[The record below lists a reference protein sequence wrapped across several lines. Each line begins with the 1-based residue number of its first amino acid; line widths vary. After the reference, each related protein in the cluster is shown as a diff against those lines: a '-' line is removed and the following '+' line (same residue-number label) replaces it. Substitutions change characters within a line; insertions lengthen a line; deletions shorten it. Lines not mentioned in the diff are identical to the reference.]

1 MFARSGLVVRMG
13 VGSIDS
19 AQSLLTSSINTFTEE
34 YTSTGAGVI
43 APTILLTPPT
53 NQRIV
58 VKGISLISEIKTGML
73 QVDFLTSGI
82 KVFRLYPVTNA
93 RGEQGEMKIKG
104 AINESLTFQGTSL
117 GSTNRVFVIINYDIE

>member
-1 MFARSGLVVRMG
+1 
-13 VGSIDS
+13 
-19 AQSLLTSSINTFTEE
+19 
-34 YTSTGAGVI
+34 
-43 APTILLTPPT
+43 
-53 NQRIV
+53 
-58 VKGISLISEIKTGML
+58 ML